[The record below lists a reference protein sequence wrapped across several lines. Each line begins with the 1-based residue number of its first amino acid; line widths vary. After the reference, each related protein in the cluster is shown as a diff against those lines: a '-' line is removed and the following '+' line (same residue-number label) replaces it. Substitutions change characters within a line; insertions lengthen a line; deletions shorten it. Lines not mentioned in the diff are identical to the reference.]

1 MRVWEM
7 SHQREKYYKGWPKK
21 RRLEMVM
28 LRPSVMTIYKPITTS
43 QLGEGK
49 VTRMISER
57 IVKGAR
63 YSGPWLMFGHQVRC
77 ENINNIM
84 PIHKP
89 IVCTWI
95 AVLMLL
101 TRFTMARKSTPA
113 AAANA
118 LGWLHWAVGRTRVLM
133 RSIHSRISQTPSKNR
148 SSCFDRWNN
157 SNLFW
162 VIKCT
167 YVDEN
172 DAKISTISMALRSP
186 QATILS
192 WRRYFLHIRTLSQ
205 IYKEEN

>member
-7 SHQREKYYKGWPKK
+7 SHQREKYYKGWPKT

-28 LRPSVMTIYKPITTS
+28 LRPSVMTIYKPIKIS
-43 QLGEGK
+43 QIGEGK

-63 YSGPWLMFGHQVRC
+63 YSGPWLIFGHQVRC

-118 LGWLHWAVGRTRVLM
+118 LGSLHWAVEQGSWWDRFPLGSPKHPVRTGALALTVG
-133 RSIHSRISQTPSKNR
+133 ITAT
-148 SSCFDRWNN
+148 CFEL
-157 SNLFW
+157 SN
-162 VIKCT
+162 VP
-167 YVDEN
+167 
-172 DAKISTISMALRSP
+172 M
-186 QATILS
+186 
-192 WRRYFLHIRTLSQ
+192 
-205 IYKEEN
+205 